1 MNTKIIAESG
11 ITPTSS
17 VEEGADA
24 IMHLAV
30 GADMEGRTGLY
41 FSGLE
46 EARAD
51 AQAYDT
57 AARQRLWRLSEELA
71 GVVAAK

>member
-1 MNTKIIAESG
+1 
-11 ITPTSS
+11 
-17 VEEGADA
+17 
-24 IMHLAV
+24 
-30 GADMEGRTGLY
+30 MEGRTGLY